1 MPRRKPRN
9 KGGRPCRYSPR
20 AACVILGSL
29 ARGGSLDEAAAAAA
43 IGKATL
49 YRWIALSRAGNARF
63 AALADAVDS
72 LHQGS
77 LSQIIGQLLAKAT
90 PRNPL

>member
-1 MPRRKPRN
+1 MPRRKLKSP
-9 KGGRPCRYSPR
+9 GGRPCRYSGR
-20 AACVILGSL
+20 TVAVIMATL
-29 ARGGSLDEAAAAAA
+29 ARGGSLDEAAAA
-43 IGKATL
+43 IGKVTL

>member
-1 MPRRKPRN
+1 MPRSKPRN

-20 AACVILGSL
+20 TVAVIMAAL

-49 YRWIALSRAGNARF
+49 YRWLALSRGGDARF

-72 LHQGS
+72 LHHGS
-77 LSQIIGQLLAKAT
+77 LSQIIDQLLSKAT

>member
-9 KGGRPCRYSPR
+9 KGGRPCRYSAR
-20 AACVILGSL
+20 TVAVITAAL

-43 IGKATL
+43 VGKATL

-63 AALADAVDS
+63 AALADAVDA
-72 LHQGS
+72 LHRGS
-77 LSQIIGQLLAKAT
+77 LSQIIDQLLAKAA
-90 PRNPL
+90 RGNPS

>member
-1 MPRRKPRN
+1 M
-9 KGGRPCRYSPR
+9 
-20 AACVILGSL
+20 AAL
-29 ARGGSLDEAAAAAA
+29 ARGGSLDEAAAA

-72 LHQGS
+72 LAAAHQGS
-77 LSQIIGQLLAKAT
+77 LSRILDQLLAKAA
-90 PRNPL
+90 RRDPL